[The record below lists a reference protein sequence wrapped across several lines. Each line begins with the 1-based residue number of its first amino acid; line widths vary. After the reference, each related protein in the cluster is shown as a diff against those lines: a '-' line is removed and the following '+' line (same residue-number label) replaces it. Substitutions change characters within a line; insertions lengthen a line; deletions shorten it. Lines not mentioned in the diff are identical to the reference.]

1 MRRTLTIAALIA
13 AAGLLTA
20 CGGSDSGHKKEQA
33 DKAPAAASSNAGA
46 KGQDKTY
53 EVTLEVGGKGKTSV
67 FYYAGSDGNQQVTL
81 PWKKTEKVTLNSTE
95 RKVGITMHVVPGPV
109 ILPGGKAAAAPCSI
123 TVDGKQV
130 AKDAGGSTGKHAC
143 KYTLH

>member
-1 MRRTLTIAALIA
+1 MRRTMTIAALIA

-20 CGGSDSGHKKEQA
+20 CGGSDGGDKKEHA
-33 DKAPAAASSNAGA
+33 DKAPAAASSKPGA

-53 EVTLEVGGKGKTSV
+53 EVTLEVGGKSKTNV
-67 FYYAGSDGNQQVTL
+67 FYVAGSNGNEQVKL

-95 RKVGITMHVVPGPV
+95 RKVGITVHVVPGPV
-109 ILPGGKAAAAPCSI
+109 ILPDGKAAAAPCSI

-130 AKDAGGSTGKHAC
+130 DEDPGGPTGKHAC